1 MSLSTISPT
10 IRRTIWYHDNTFGMS
25 PPVRQ
30 VVNNCYNSLL
40 GAPKLTRRGTIK
52 AIGSIY
58 VSLTV
63 LNARMISFS

>member
-1 MSLSTISPT
+1 MSLSTISF
-10 IRRTIWYHDNTFGMS
+10 IILRTNWYHNNTFGMS
-25 PPVRQ
+25 PPARQ
-30 VVNNCYNSLL
+30 GVNSCYNSVL

-52 AIGSIY
+52 EIGSIY